1 MHGSVYACTW
11 WLRQE
16 PLCSL
21 DIPLPLVSHSVVLSL
36 LINACLTCQVS
47 ASLHHN
53 VVIFT
58 DVQMDVCQND
68 QLPSSAFVVNM
79 CKQTLSIDCVLFRQ
93 RMEAFL
99 LLRLPLIVLSV
110 LINTSIFITLISP
123 YTVSSWKL
131 GYSFLFFLD
140 NVFYF
145 GKLDI
150 SQNILYSYWLR
161 KQLMIKLSCPV
172 KFSNHG
178 CIYTPF
184 VFWFH

>member
-11 WLRQE
+11 WLGQE

-21 DIPLPLVSHSVVLSL
+21 DIPLPLVIHSVVLSL
-36 LINACLTCQVS
+36 LINACFTCQLS

-58 DVQMDVCQND
+58 DVQMEVCQND

-99 LLRLPLIVLSV
+99 LLRKVAFAV
-110 LINTSIFITLISP
+110 
-123 YTVSSWKL
+123 VSSLCLDKYKYIYYTYKSIYCIQLETWIL
-131 GYSFLFFLD
+131 FSFLP
-140 NVFYF
+140 
-145 GKLDI
+145 
-150 SQNILYSYWLR
+150 W
-161 KQLMIKLSCPV
+161 
-172 KFSNHG
+172 
-178 CIYTPF
+178 
-184 VFWFH
+184 